1 MNGIV
6 SAEYKLFRCIQQ
18 ISSRKNKDEKSA
30 RRTACESSGTE
41 ERWWRPGVEFDIN
54 SNIGL
59 SANDMKALNQ
69 EERKNPQKELLRDL
83 RGDSANILLEA

>member
-1 MNGIV
+1 M
-6 SAEYKLFRCIQQ
+6 
-18 ISSRKNKDEKSA
+18 
-30 RRTACESSGTE
+30 
-41 ERWWRPGVEFDIN
+41 EFDIN